1 MNPPENSAS
10 TELIPSSSVILV
22 RDSSAGLELL
32 MLKRNSKVKS
42 FNSTWVFPGGKLDAE
57 ELRHGRPT
65 GERLAAVRECEE
77 ECGVE
82 ISQQELVD
90 YSRWV
95 TPSIMP
101 RRFDTGFY
109 LAAVKADAN
118 IIIDNSE
125 IVEYCW
131 ITIPEALGVFKSGA
145 MKVQPPAFVSAID
158 LLDYADTEQALSAHQ
173 ELKTFQYN
181 PKVFY
186 SANKRMDS
194 IYQGDAAYDCEDP
207 LVESKKHR
215 VVIDHEGMHYYRNNK
230 KMY

>member
-1 MNPPENSAS
+1 MAVSESSKS

-32 MLKRNSKVKS
+32 MLKRNAEVKS
-42 FNSTWVFPGGKLDAE
+42 YNSTWVFPGGKLDAE
-57 ELRHGRPT
+57 ELRQGQST
-65 GERLAAVRECEE
+65 GERLAAVRECAE

-95 TPSIMP
+95 TPAVMP
-101 RRFDTGFY
+101 RRFNTGFY
-109 LAAVKADAN
+109 LAAVKADAH

-131 ITIPEALGVFKSGA
+131 VTIPEALKAFKSGA
-145 MKVQPPAFVSAID
+145 MKVQPPAFVSTID
-158 LLDYADTEQALSAHQ
+158 LLSYSDTEQALTAHRGL
-173 ELKTFQYN
+173 ETFQYK
-181 PKVFY
+181 PKVFF

-194 IYQGDAAYDCEDP
+194 IYQGDAGYDCDDP

-215 VVIDHEGMHYYRNNK
+215 VVVDHEGMHYYRDNNK
-230 KMY
+230 MY